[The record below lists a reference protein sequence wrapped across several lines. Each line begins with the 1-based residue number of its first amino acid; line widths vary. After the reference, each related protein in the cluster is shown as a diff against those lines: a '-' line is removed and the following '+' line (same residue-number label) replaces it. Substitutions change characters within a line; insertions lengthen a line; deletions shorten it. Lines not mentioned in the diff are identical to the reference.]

1 MQVKPLLQV
10 TRQEEELQ
18 AKDEELMKVKE
29 KQTKVEA
36 ELEEMERKHQQV
48 CVQDQLLICRTWIIV
63 LCTMGGSQGG
73 SAELIPTLL
82 ECGMGRYSPGMW
94 NRDAETS

>member
-1 MQVKPLLQV
+1 MFSVVYFKTLQVKPLLQV

-48 CVQDQLLICRTWIIV
+48 CAQDWVLIYRLYIALYPV
-63 LCTMGGSQGG
+63 
-73 SAELIPTLL
+73 
-82 ECGMGRYSPGMW
+82 
-94 NRDAETS
+94 

>member
-1 MQVKPLLQV
+1 MKPLLQV

-48 CVQDQLLICRTWIIV
+48 CAQDQPFICRMYIALYPV
-63 LCTMGGSQGG
+63 
-73 SAELIPTLL
+73 
-82 ECGMGRYSPGMW
+82 
-94 NRDAETS
+94 

>member
-1 MQVKPLLQV
+1 MKPLLQV

-48 CVQDQLLICRTWIIV
+48 CVQDQLLIWGT
-63 LCTMGGSQGG
+63 
-73 SAELIPTLL
+73 
-82 ECGMGRYSPGMW
+82 
-94 NRDAETS
+94 

>member
-1 MQVKPLLQV
+1 MFSVVYFKSLQVKPLLQV

-48 CVQDQLLICRTWIIV
+48 CAQDWVLIYRLYIV
-63 LCTMGGSQGG
+63 LY
-73 SAELIPTLL
+73 PV
-82 ECGMGRYSPGMW
+82 
-94 NRDAETS
+94 

>member
-1 MQVKPLLQV
+1 MEIGECRFSLLLFKSLQVKPLLQV

-48 CVQDQLLICRTWIIV
+48 CVQNQLLMSR
-63 LCTMGGSQGG
+63 M
-73 SAELIPTLL
+73 
-82 ECGMGRYSPGMW
+82 
-94 NRDAETS
+94 

>member
-1 MQVKPLLQV
+1 MFSSIHTVHFLIPLQVKPLLQV

-18 AKDEELMKVKE
+18 AKDEELLKVKE

-48 CVQDQLLICRTWIIV
+48 CCAKDQVSNGQV
-63 LCTMGGSQGG
+63 LT
-73 SAELIPTLL
+73 
-82 ECGMGRYSPGMW
+82 
-94 NRDAETS
+94 

>member
-1 MQVKPLLQV
+1 MFSLLHFKSLQVKPLLQV

-48 CVQDQLLICRTWIIV
+48 CVQDQLLISR
-63 LCTMGGSQGG
+63 M
-73 SAELIPTLL
+73 
-82 ECGMGRYSPGMW
+82 
-94 NRDAETS
+94 

>member
-1 MQVKPLLQV
+1 MKPLLQV

-48 CVQDQLLICRTWIIV
+48 CAPNQLLGYRICVARPS
-63 LCTMGGSQGG
+63 G
-73 SAELIPTLL
+73 
-82 ECGMGRYSPGMW
+82 
-94 NRDAETS
+94 